1 MGNGVAADV
10 TDARFERV
18 KKLAAEGDYSKCPVP
33 GQGEIQELELD
44 VLYSLYQNQQ
54 PANTGQ
60 IKWGNFEATGKAA
73 TVVARIA
80 GVMALIYILWLLHGG
95 APLPFKAMV
104 ANAPGIPE
112 TAEAHE

>member
-54 PANTGQ
+54 PTSNGKIT
-60 IKWGNFEATGKAA
+60 WGNFEATGKAA
-73 TVVARIA
+73 TVLARIA
-80 GVMALIYILWLLHGG
+80 GVVALIYILYLLHGG
-95 APLPFKAMV
+95 QPIPFKAI
-104 ANAPGIPE
+104 ADNTPTIPE
-112 TAEAHE
+112 SAMASQ